1 MEIST
6 RARKRRGNSRYYLF
20 FVASLLGVVILGV
33 GTLYTLTNLSVF
45 SIKKITL
52 EGNVAVP
59 DSLIHQSTSKYLGLN
74 MLSVPTAQVKAELK
88 RYSRIKEIKVRKK
101 LMHTMHLEITERK
114 GMIYIKSFEG
124 DLFPVDAEGILLAKY
139 TPISTEDMPILS
151 TYFSN
156 EQLKPGTKLKK
167 PYITRVLNLHKR
179 ILSEAPEFVPHIS
192 EYYMIDNTINIV
204 DAKYGTRIIP
214 SEDDLASQ
222 LKRYLFVQD
231 NGNIDR
237 RSLVDLRFK
246 NQVVV
251 KAGNK

>member
-20 FVASLLGVVILGV
+20 FFVSLLGVAALGI
-33 GTLYTLTNLSVF
+33 GTWYTLTNLSIISVN
-45 SIKKITL
+45 KITL

-59 DSLIHQSTSKYLGLN
+59 DSLIRQATAKYMGLN
-74 MLSVPTAQVKAELK
+74 ILSVPSSQVRADLK
-88 RYSRIKEIKVRKK
+88 RFSRIKDVKVRKK
-101 LMHTMHLEITERK
+101 LMHTLHLEITERK
-114 GMIYIKSFEG
+114 GVIYIKSFEG
-124 DLFPVDAEGILLAKY
+124 DLFPIDAEGVLLAKY
-139 TPISTEDMPILS
+139 TLLSTEDMPILS

-156 EQLKPGTKLKK
+156 NQLKAGRKLKK

-179 ILSEAPEFVPHIS
+179 ILEEAPEFVPLIS

-214 SEDDLASQ
+214 SEEDLASQ

>member
-1 MEIST
+1 METST

-20 FVASLLGVVILGV
+20 FIASLLGVAILGL
-33 GTLYTLTNLSVF
+33 GTWYALTNLSML
-45 SIKKITL
+45 SITKITL
-52 EGNVAVP
+52 DGNVAVP
-59 DSLIHQSTSKYLGLN
+59 DSLIHKATSKYMGLN
-74 MLSVPTAQVKAELK
+74 ILSVPTKQVKADLK
-88 RYSRIKEIKVRKK
+88 RFSRIKEIKVRKK
-101 LMHTMHLEITERK
+101 LMHTMHLEISERK

-124 DLFPVDAEGILLAKY
+124 NLFPIDAEGILLAKY
-139 TPISTEDMPILS
+139 TPICTEDMPILS
-151 TYFSN
+151 TYFTN
-156 EQLKPGTKLKK
+156 EQLKPGIKLKK
-167 PYITRVLNLHKR
+167 PYITRVLKLHKQ
-179 ILSEAPEFVPHIS
+179 ILDEAPEFVPHIS

-214 SEDDLASQ
+214 AEDDLASQ

-237 RSLVDLRFK
+237 RSVVDLRFK